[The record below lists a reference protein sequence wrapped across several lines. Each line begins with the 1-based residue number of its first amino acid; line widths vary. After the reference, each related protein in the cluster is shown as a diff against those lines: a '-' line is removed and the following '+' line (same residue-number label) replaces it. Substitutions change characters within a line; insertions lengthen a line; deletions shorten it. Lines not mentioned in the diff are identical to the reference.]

1 MMERGFDGS
10 LKFTSSQLRLSIPPE
25 VKWKTGKL
33 ALKSQGIFFTLT
45 SRSIFLATA
54 AAPREKI
61 TKQHER
67 ERKQRTCV
75 DGGRQMLYIS
85 DVTAS
90 VADDDLCS
98 WNMQIFVSAFSQQK
112 REAKINISVM

>member
-1 MMERGFDGS
+1 MENRKTRSQEPRDIFYS
-10 LKFTSSQLRLSIPPE
+10 HIALIFPRHSSRTKRE
-25 VKWKTGKL
+25 NHE
-33 ALKSQGIFFTLT
+33 
-45 SRSIFLATA
+45 TA
-54 AAPREKI
+54 R
-61 TKQHER
+61 ER
-67 ERKQRTCV
+67 ESKGHALTVADKC
-75 DGGRQMLYIS
+75 YIS